1 MYRGQGLL
9 RDDLVM
15 KFLINMVIF
24 KYEVLFLFFD
34 LMALDFSMDE
44 GGFIGFDHCLVL
56 ILCYSKYPGI
66 ERCLVGILPDLLII

>member
-15 KFLINMVIF
+15 KFLINTVIF

-34 LMALDFSMDE
+34 WMALDFSMNE
-44 GGFIGFDHCLVL
+44 GGFRSLFGSYFMLFKI
-56 ILCYSKYPGI
+56 P
-66 ERCLVGILPDLLII
+66 RN